1 MIIYLDGKYL
11 PEGLAKV
18 SVFDHGLLYGDGVFE
33 GIRAYNGRIFRLKE
47 HLDRLFDSAKTI
59 DIKPPISK
67 EEMAEAICETM
78 RRNKLKDA
86 YIRPIITRG
95 VGDLGLDPLRCKKA
109 SVIVI
114 AVTWGA
120 MYGDLYEKGL
130 KAITVSVRRN
140 AAESLPPN
148 VKSLNYLNNI
158 LAKIEANYKGGDEAI
173 FFDTNGYVAEGS
185 GDNLYIIKNGEI
197 LTPHTLNN
205 LRGITR
211 MVVLEI
217 AESLGITFKEQNLG
231 YFDLYTAD
239 ELICTGTAA
248 EVAPITWVD
257 GRVIGT
263 GKPGPVTRQLMA
275 AFKTVTET
283 EGYPIDKKAAEEG
296 GAKAGTK
303 AAAKPKAKTVVR
315 KGCTGQGKEG
325 RSPEEI
331 TFLSTAAGNNGRAL
345 RLSVSITYLS
355 GRVKLVRATR
365 CYSVDRPIMRAF
377 HARDWG
383 SNPHSSTLTRMV

>member
-1 MIIYLDGKYL
+1 MIIYIDGKYL

-47 HLDRLFDSAKTI
+47 HLDRLYDSAKTV
-59 DIKPPISK
+59 DIQPPISK
-67 EEMAEAICETM
+67 EAMTEAICETL

-95 VGDLGLDPLRCKKA
+95 VGDLGLDPRKCEKA

-185 GDNLYIIKNGEI
+185 GDNLYIVKNGEI
-197 LTPHTLNN
+197 ITPHTLNN

-211 MVVLEI
+211 MVVKEI
-217 AESLGITFKEQNLG
+217 AESLGITFREQNLG

-248 EVAPITWVD
+248 EIGPITWVD
-257 GRVIGT
+257 GRVIGS
-263 GKPGPVTRQLMA
+263 GKVGPITRQLMA
-275 AFKTVTET
+275 AFHAVTAK
-283 EGYPIDKKAAEEG
+283 EGYPIAKKAT
-296 GAKAGTK
+296 GAK
-303 AAAKPKAKTVVR
+303 KTVMKKKTPV
-315 KGCTGQGKEG
+315 KK
-325 RSPEEI
+325 
-331 TFLSTAAGNNGRAL
+331 AGAKKR
-345 RLSVSITYLS
+345 
-355 GRVKLVRATR
+355 
-365 CYSVDRPIMRAF
+365 
-377 HARDWG
+377 
-383 SNPHSSTLTRMV
+383 